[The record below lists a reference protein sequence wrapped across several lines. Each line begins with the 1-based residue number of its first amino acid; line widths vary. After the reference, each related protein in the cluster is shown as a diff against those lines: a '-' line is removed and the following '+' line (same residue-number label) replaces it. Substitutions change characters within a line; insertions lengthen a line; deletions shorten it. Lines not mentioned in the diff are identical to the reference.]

1 MLTQAQVEKYTLLI
15 PEDTDGEERRAAYAT
30 ITGFKD
36 DKSINEIA
44 SYYSLQQ
51 DNVVYWWNFFNFSSS
66 EKKVVGKRG
75 SKTKKIED
83 YLSANIGKEV
93 TPVQVATEIGMSLP
107 TFYNYMNANRHLFRK
122 VKRGVFE
129 ILNPK
134 EVGK

>member
-1 MLTQAQVEKYTLLI
+1 MLTQAQVEEYTLLI
-15 PEDTDGEERRAAYAT
+15 PEETDGEDRRAAYAT

-51 DNVVYWWNFFNFSSS
+51 ENVVYWWNFFNFSST

-83 YLSANIGKEV
+83 YLVANVGKEV
-93 TPVQVATEIGMSLP
+93 TPTQVANEIGMSLP
-107 TFYNYMNANRHLFRK
+107 TFYNYLNANRHLFKK